1 MWLIFKGN
9 YNKEERKKVVSK
21 KKKKP
26 MNYQCIV
33 RWVYESM
40 SVRKNRKDQD
50 TEKNWTLWCNS
61 FFKKLPLF
69 FKAVSENQSNRV
81 RMTEVFYI
89 TYPAFSVSFQ
99 FETRL
104 CIILQEEMQH
114 CARDEMVS
122 RLHFWVL
129 NANTQIRLRSDAD
142 RQTGSRG
149 WEANSSIDA
158 LLQ

>member
-1 MWLIFKGN
+1 
-9 YNKEERKKVVSK
+9 
-21 KKKKP
+21 
-26 MNYQCIV
+26 MNQCLCG
-33 RWVYESM
+33 
-40 SVRKNRKDQD
+40 K
-50 TEKNWTLWCNS
+50 TEKTKIPKKTELS
-61 FFKKLPLF
+61 DAIHFLKKLPLF

-122 RLHFWVL
+122 RLHF
-129 NANTQIRLRSDAD
+129 
-142 RQTGSRG
+142 
-149 WEANSSIDA
+149 
-158 LLQ
+158 